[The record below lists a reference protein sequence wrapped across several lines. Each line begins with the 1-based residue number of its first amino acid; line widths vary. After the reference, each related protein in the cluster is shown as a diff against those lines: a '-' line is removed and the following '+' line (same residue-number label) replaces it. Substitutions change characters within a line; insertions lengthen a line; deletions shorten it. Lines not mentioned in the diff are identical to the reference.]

1 MRCKNIEF
9 LIKNNLFSIS
19 SRAKVTNTWNFS
31 LIYQNNIIQ
40 NDIINLIIF
49 QQFED
54 EVKKIDEEEA
64 PSDKDIENTDSV
76 IREIDDKLSQIRK

>member
-1 MRCKNIEF
+1 MVGV
-9 LIKNNLFSIS
+9 IS
-19 SRAKVTNTWNFS
+19 N
-31 LIYQNNIIQ
+31 QNHIIQ
-40 NDIINLIIF
+40 NDIINLMIF